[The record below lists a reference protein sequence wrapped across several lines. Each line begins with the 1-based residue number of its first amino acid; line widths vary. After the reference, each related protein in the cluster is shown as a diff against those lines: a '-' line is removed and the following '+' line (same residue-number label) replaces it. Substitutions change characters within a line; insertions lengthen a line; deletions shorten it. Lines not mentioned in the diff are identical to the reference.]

1 MKFKK
6 ELMQRIVDN
15 DIDLDEAEVI
25 KDEIIETSRWSVIN
39 YLIFK
44 VGSKFYES
52 SYSYGA
58 TEQQDES
65 PYEYDGDEI
74 ECSEVFPIEKTIV
87 VYVKDTHPDYKGE

>member
-6 ELMQRIVDN
+6 ELMVRIVHN
-15 DIDLDEAEVI
+15 DIDPEEAEVI
-25 KDEIIETSRWSVIN
+25 EDKIIDTSRWSVLSH
-39 YLIFK
+39 LIFK
-44 VGSKFYES
+44 VDGKFYES
-52 SYSYGA
+52 TYSTGA